1 MKQTTKDS
9 FDVRA
14 FVALTATIA
23 GLGLPVSGYVNHL
36 FQIDPMT
43 IQRHAWMST
52 HNILGVIF
60 AVFAIWHAILNR
72 HALFNHVKGT
82 FTRIPFIRR
91 EAIFAISV
99 VALGLFFF
107 VGHAFI
113 VD

>member
-43 IQRHAWMST
+43 IQRHAWMSA

-60 AVFAIWHAILNR
+60 AVFA
-72 HALFNHVKGT
+72 ALSREFRSSVE
-82 FTRIPFIRR
+82 RR
-91 EAIFAISV
+91 SS
-99 VALGLFFF
+99 L
-107 VGHAFI
+107 
-113 VD
+113 